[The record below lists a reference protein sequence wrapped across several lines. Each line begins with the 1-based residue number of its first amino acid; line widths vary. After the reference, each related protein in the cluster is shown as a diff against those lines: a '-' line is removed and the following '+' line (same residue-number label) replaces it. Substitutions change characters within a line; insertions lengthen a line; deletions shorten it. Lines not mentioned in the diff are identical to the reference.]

1 MSLLIARITVATA
14 WISVIFSVGLV
25 GDSSQTTFVF
35 GLMAAAIVWNI
46 KIIEKILFQIS
57 LIILIS
63 EDSSDENEG
72 FKIQDKSG

>member
-14 WISVIFSVGLV
+14 WISVILSVGLV

-35 GLMAAAIVWNI
+35 GLMAAAIVWDI

-57 LIILIS
+57 
-63 EDSSDENEG
+63 
-72 FKIQDKSG
+72 